1 VRLVAQIP
9 GVHDLPLNE
18 PCTLYIRPTSLYGFD
33 RSGRLLFAPES

>member
-1 VRLVAQIP
+1 
-9 GVHDLPLNE
+9 VHNLPLNE